1 MAACDQR
8 SESRRYQYGV
18 GAQES
23 GQSQKYVFTCDGRI
37 KLTIVILFIFKHE
50 DCVYI
55 SFLIPFTKSTILC
68 EWQIAFITELHVP
81 ISIPSQDSIL
91 VEWKLI
97 YIVPL
102 LMVN

>member
-18 GAQES
+18 RAQES
-23 GQSQKYVFTCDGRI
+23 GQSQKYVFTCDVRI

-55 SFLIPFTKSTILC
+55 SFLISFTKISILLC
-68 EWQIAFITELHVP
+68 ERVANCFHERNINTCTYKHTLTRQH
-81 ISIPSQDSIL
+81 SC
-91 VEWKLI
+91 
-97 YIVPL
+97 
-102 LMVN
+102 